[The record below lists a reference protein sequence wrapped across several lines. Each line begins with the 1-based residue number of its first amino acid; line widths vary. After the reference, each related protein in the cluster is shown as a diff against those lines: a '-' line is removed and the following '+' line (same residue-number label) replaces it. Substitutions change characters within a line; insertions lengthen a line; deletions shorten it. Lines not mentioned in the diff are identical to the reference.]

1 MNSFNYFYN
10 EIKRSSVYTLIA
22 EGAAF
27 LNKTTTSSPET
38 FLKSINQTVYEKSAE
53 LFVEAP

>member
-1 MNSFNYFYN
+1 
-10 EIKRSSVYTLIA
+10 LIT

-27 LNKTTTSSPET
+27 LNKTTTSSPEL
-38 FLKSINQTVYEKSAE
+38 FFKALNQSIFEKAAE

>member
-1 MNSFNYFYN
+1 MNSFNYFEN

-22 EGAAF
+22 EGAAY
-27 LNKTTTSSPET
+27 LTKTTTSSPE

>member
-1 MNSFNYFYN
+1 M
-10 EIKRSSVYTLIA
+10 KRSSVYNLIV

-27 LNKTTTSSPET
+27 LNKTTTSSPEI
-38 FLKSINQTVYEKSAE
+38 FLKAINQTVYEKSAE